1 MQTTNSA
8 RINSKS
14 LEQQLIE
21 FRSKRYLA
29 MPLSGAIVWTIIGF
43 LSFVLTPYQ
52 QVMATF
58 IGTGSI
64 IYLALA
70 ISRLTGEN
78 ISFQK
83 NSERNWFDTVFLA
96 GVGMSFLVFAIS
108 IPMFMQNY
116 QALPFALA
124 VQTGLMWLLFGVVAK
139 APVAYVHTFVR
150 TIACTAAYL
159 TLPEQSFWLQPLIV
173 VICYGFTIPV
183 LELRYHR
190 QLVSMV
196 LSSGAKCVA

>member
-1 MQTTNSA
+1 MQNHKT
-8 RINSKS
+8 

-29 MPLSGAIVWTIIGF
+29 MPLSGAIIWALIGG

-64 IYLALA
+64 IYLAMA

-96 GVGMSFLVFAIS
+96 AVGMSFLVFAIS
-108 IPMFMQNY
+108 IPLFMENY

-124 VQTGLMWLLFGVVAK
+124 VQTGLMWLVFGVLAK
-139 APVAYVHTFVR
+139 VPVAYVHTMVR
-150 TIACTAAYL
+150 TVACVAAYL
-159 TLPEQSFWLQPLIV
+159 TMPEQSFWLQPLIV
-173 VICYGFTIPV
+173 VLCYGFTIPL
-183 LELRYHR
+183 LELRYR
-190 QLVSMV
+190 AKQM
-196 LSSGAKCVA
+196 SSAAVTA

>member
-1 MQTTNSA
+1 MQNNKT
-8 RINSKS
+8 
-14 LEQQLIE
+14 LDQQLIE

-29 MPLSGAIVWTIIGF
+29 MPLSGAIIWALIGI

-64 IYLALA
+64 IYLAMA

-83 NSERNWFDTVFLA
+83 NAERNWFDTIFLA
-96 GVGMSFLVFAIS
+96 AVGMSFLVFAIS
-108 IPMFMQNY
+108 IPLFMENY

-124 VQTGLMWLLFGVVAK
+124 VQTGLMWLVFGVVAK
-139 APVAYVHTFVR
+139 APVAYVHTIVR
-150 TIACTAAYL
+150 TVACVAAYL
-159 TLPEQSFWLQPLIV
+159 MVPEQSFWLQPLIV
-173 VICYGFTIPV
+173 VVCYGFTIPV
-183 LELRYHR
+183 LELRYR
-190 QLVSMV
+190 AQQALPAAVT
-196 LSSGAKCVA
+196 A

>member
-8 RINSKS
+8 RNNKS
-14 LEQQLIE
+14 LEQQLVE

-29 MPLSGAIVWTIIGF
+29 MPLSGAIIWAIIGL

-64 IYLALA
+64 IYLAMA
-70 ISRLTGEN
+70 ISKLTGEN

-83 NSERNWFDTVFLA
+83 NSARNWFDSIFLA
-96 GVGMSFLVFAIS
+96 AVGMSFLVFAIS

-124 VQTGLMWLLFGVVAK
+124 VQTGLMWLVFGVLAK
-139 APVAYVHTFVR
+139 APVAYVHTVVR
-150 TIACTAAYL
+150 TIACVAAYL
-159 TLPEQSFWLQPLIV
+159 TLPEESFWLQPLIV
-173 VICYGFTIPV
+173 VLCYAFTIPM
-183 LELRYHR
+183 LELRYR
-190 QLVSMV
+190 QQQSVGTPV
-196 LSSGAKCVA
+196 KTKGA

>member
-1 MQTTNSA
+1 MQN
-8 RINSKS
+8 NKS

-29 MPLSGAIVWTIIGF
+29 MPLSGALIWAMIGL

-64 IYLALA
+64 IYLAMA

-83 NSERNWFDTVFLA
+83 NTARNWFDSIFLSA
-96 GVGMSFLVFAIS
+96 VGMSFLVFAIS
-108 IPMFMQNY
+108 IPLFLENY

-124 VQTGLMWLLFGVVAK
+124 VQTGLMWLVFGVLADAK
-139 APVAYVHTFVR
+139 VAYVHTVLR
-150 TIACTAAYL
+150 TVACVAAYL
-159 TLPEQSFWLQPLIV
+159 MVPEQSFWLQPLIV
-173 VICYGFTIPV
+173 VCCYGFTIPV
-183 LELRYHR
+183 LERR
-190 QLVSMV
+190 WRAQQGRTVPVSV
-196 LSSGAKCVA
+196 

>member
-1 MQTTNSA
+1 MQNHKT
-8 RINSKS
+8 

-21 FRSKRYLA
+21 FRSKRFLA
-29 MPLSGAIVWTIIGF
+29 MPLSGVIVWALIGG

-64 IYLALA
+64 VYLAMA

-83 NSERNWFDTVFLA
+83 NTERNWFDSIFLA

-108 IPMFMQNY
+108 IPLFLENY

-124 VQTGLMWLLFGVVAK
+124 VQTGLMWLVFGVLAK
-139 APVAYVHTFVR
+139 APVAYVHTVVR
-150 TIACTAAYL
+150 TVACVAAYL
-159 TLPEQSFWLQPLIV
+159 TVPEHSFWLQPLIV
-173 VICYGFTIPV
+173 VLCYGFTIPV
-183 LELRYHR
+183 LELRYR
-190 QLVSMV
+190 AQQMIPAAVT
-196 LSSGAKCVA
+196 A

>member
-1 MQTTNSA
+1 MQNHKT
-8 RINSKS
+8 
-14 LEQQLIE
+14 LDQQLIE

-29 MPLSGAIVWTIIGF
+29 MPLSGAIIWACIGA

-64 IYLALA
+64 IYLAMA

-83 NSERNWFDTVFLA
+83 NTARNWFDTIFLA
-96 GVGMSFLVFAIS
+96 AVGMSFLVFAIS
-108 IPMFMQNY
+108 IPLFLENY

-124 VQTGLMWLLFGVVAK
+124 VQTGLMWLVFGVLAK
-139 APVAYVHTFVR
+139 APVAYLHTVVR
-150 TIACTAAYL
+150 TVACVAAYL
-159 TLPEQSFWLQPLIV
+159 TLPEHSFWLQPLIV
-173 VICYGFTIPV
+173 VLCYGFTIPL
-183 LELRYHR
+183 LELRYR
-190 QLVSMV
+190 AQQPQAEAAL
-196 LSSGAKCVA
+196 A